1 MHRYLLV
8 SKLFAGSGSPRDPPV
23 IRAIFP
29 FSEKSFDT
37 STVGVSESGMFDD
50 DVIANEVHKCTTCT
64 RLGCLFRRAAG
75 AGWGMG
81 QILGISRGLLLTI
94 SYLSLPAALHS
105 ISQTRNHHA
114 QRL

>member
-8 SKLFAGSGSPRDPPV
+8 SEIFAGSGSPREPPV

-37 STVGVSESGMFDD
+37 STLGVSESGMVVN

-94 SYLSLPAALHS
+94 SYLSLPASLHS
-105 ISQTRNHHA
+105 ISYTRNHHA